1 MTPHQPLPP
10 PSEQP
15 PSPAYPG
22 RLGAW
27 LAFTRPKTWLLAVA
41 PVLAALA
48 LAWAEAHAFSP
59 VVALLTL
66 TIAVL
71 MQAISNMENDLG
83 YSSLLLYG
91 RPETNCLYPIWRGF
105 GSSLF
110 WPYCCLRHVLSTNI
124 RTDNQLHSAGRC
136 IRHYRFWRAGRQ

>member
-1 MTPHQPLPP
+1 MTPPQPLSP

-83 YSSLLLYG
+83 YSKRKEKTGKSSIIVANLY
-91 RPETNCLYPIWRGF
+91 YF
-105 GSSLF
+105 
-110 WPYCCLRHVLSTNI
+110 
-124 RTDNQLHSAGRC
+124 
-136 IRHYRFWRAGRQ
+136 

>member
-15 PSPAYPG
+15 PSHAYPG

-59 VVALLTL
+59 VVA
-66 TIAVL
+66 
-71 MQAISNMENDLG
+71 N
-83 YSSLLLYG
+83 
-91 RPETNCLYPIWRGF
+91 
-105 GSSLF
+105 
-110 WPYCCLRHVLSTNI
+110 
-124 RTDNQLHSAGRC
+124 TDNCRPDAGNLK
-136 IRHYRFWRAGRQ
+136 HGE

>member
-1 MTPHQPLPP
+1 MTPPQPLSP

-71 MQAISNMENDLG
+71 MQAPKEAVILTASYIRICGCGIFFIVAYISISVG
-83 YSSLLLYG
+83 
-91 RPETNCLYPIWRGF
+91 
-105 GSSLF
+105 
-110 WPYCCLRHVLSTNI
+110 
-124 RTDNQLHSAGRC
+124 
-136 IRHYRFWRAGRQ
+136 

>member
-1 MTPHQPLPP
+1 MTPPQPLSP

-83 YSSLLLYG
+83 YSKRAIDEDFLELQPWGGLATMQPNG
-91 RPETNCLYPIWRGF
+91 QFEWRQF
-105 GSSLF
+105 
-110 WPYCCLRHVLSTNI
+110 
-124 RTDNQLHSAGRC
+124 LH
-136 IRHYRFWRAGRQ
+136 